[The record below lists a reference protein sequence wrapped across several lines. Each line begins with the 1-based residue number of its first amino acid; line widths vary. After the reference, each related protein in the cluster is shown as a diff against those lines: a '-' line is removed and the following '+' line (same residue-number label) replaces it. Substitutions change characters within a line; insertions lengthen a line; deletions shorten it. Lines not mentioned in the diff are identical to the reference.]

1 MSNANPRY
9 TLYCAPNTYAM
20 GVHAILE
27 ETGADYRVEWVKLFS
42 DAPDRGFIAASPHGR
57 VPALTGPDGAVF
69 ESGAIALY
77 LAEKHPQANLLIEAG
92 DSRRGHFLQWMHY
105 LASTLQPDVML
116 QFHPEFYFEDEAGKA
131 ALKQASLKRLH
142 KVLQV
147 IDEALDPGPWFFGD
161 RLTVVDFCFAMQAVW
176 PQIYPGLIH
185 DYPHIAAMV
194 DRFIDRTSARKVL
207 IMHEETWAGANG
219 SSSGMNSH
227 SA

>member
-42 DAPDRGFIAASPHGR
+42 DTPDRAFIAASPHGR
-57 VPALTGPDGAVF
+57 VPALAGPDGAVF

-77 LAEKHPQANLLIEAG
+77 LAEKHPQANLLIDAG

-105 LASTLQPDVML
+105 LASTLQPEVML
-116 QFHPEFYFEDEAGKA
+116 QFHPEFYFEEESTKA
-131 ALKQASLKRLH
+131 ALKQASLKRLD

-161 RLTVVDFCFAMQAVW
+161 RLTIVDFCFAMQAVW
-176 PQIYPGLIH
+176 PQIYPGSIR
-185 DYPHIAAMV
+185 DYPNIADMV
-194 DRFIDRTSARKVL
+194 DRFIDRPSARKVL
-207 IMHEETWAGANG
+207 IMHEETWAGAHG
-219 SSSGMNSH
+219 SSGGMNN

>member
-1 MSNANPRY
+1 MSNTPPRY

-42 DAPDRGFIAASPHGR
+42 DTPDRAFIAASPHGR
-57 VPALTGPDGAVF
+57 VPALAGPDGAVF

-77 LAEKHPQANLLIEAG
+77 LAEKHPQANLLIEVETAVAVTSCNG
-92 DSRRGHFLQWMHY
+92 CTIWLRPCNLKSCFSFTRS
-105 LASTLQPDVML
+105 STLRTR
-116 QFHPEFYFEDEAGKA
+116 ARKA
-131 ALKQASLKRLH
+131 ALKQASLKRLD

-161 RLTVVDFCFAMQAVW
+161 RLTIVDFCFAMQAVW
-176 PQIYPGLIH
+176 PQIYPGSIR
-185 DYPHIAAMV
+185 DYPNIADMV
-194 DRFIDRTSARKVL
+194 DRFIDRPSARKVL
-207 IMHEETWAGANG
+207 IMHEETWAGAHG
-219 SSSGMNSH
+219 SSGGMNN